1 MIVGGTVITLNGFAV
16 PVLAPAAQTGRWNVE
31 HDRLQLF
38 SAVPRRLADRRLRD
52 QQRESRRHRVNAARQ
67 TWKACWVHALA
78 GSNPASSASV
88 TRQNAGPPR

>member
-1 MIVGGTVITLNGFAV
+1 MIVGGGTVITLNGFAV

-31 HDRLQLF
+31 HDRLQFRLQLS
-38 SAVPRRLADRRLRD
+38 SAVPRRLADRLFRD

-78 GSNPASSASV
+78 GSNPASSAL
-88 TRQNAGPPR
+88 